1 MEDED
6 GTCLLDVLCDPQA
19 LNDFLHGTNE
29 LQTEDLLI
37 NSSSGEPS
45 LFTDAP
51 SPVSLLGDGR
61 DSSDTPPPGCVDLS
75 FLEEAL
81 LSSPEGGEDPQVVQG
96 GPAVEPGCEA
106 KKGEVEEA
114 EEAEVA
120 CDILQQSLQE
130 ADITEQTM
138 ALEAGLAQPGDSL
151 SLYSPAPLLSPPTV
165 PFVPKSVT
173 LPVTPALPRDT
184 QAAVEPPQPS
194 LLAVGPGCP
203 SLKPAAPPQLMGL
216 LPGNVFPTPS
226 PETSFSLS
234 PVQGSSMIIHKA
246 VPSVTSRPL
255 FTPTLRAA
263 AAAPG
268 IVLQRA
274 PLPIQPKLPI
284 SIQPRLVQISPKPS
298 GQKPTPGLTFVPG
311 TASPNILLSQPPVQ
325 KPAAPPPQPTQQLPK
340 PVSLQLVNQ
349 GGSFVLQPQGLFQG
363 QNQFLLPGQCPVTIS
378 QPASG
383 ARPLLT
389 TSHQGP
395 SVHSVTPSSGQL
407 VDGSQILTVPQRQL
421 NFSPVFTTPAGQLAL
436 RQATVLSGPLQLQ
449 SAPPTV
455 FQMPAQ
461 LAGTY
466 TPGGQGQRATLVHSP
481 ALGNHITLINSSGVL
496 PPDLTSISI
505 VNGPSVVQ
513 GLPFAAQ
520 AQAPQAGVTEGQ
532 LSLQQASVVL
542 LPERAVPEE
551 RSSSE
556 ETFHQLPQS
565 YGHVLQH
572 VAVQPTAARLQSSS
586 PPVVTVLQAPPEQPL
601 APDPAVEMP
610 KLLIPP
616 ADMTQVVEEVTHS
629 MNQNQ
634 AFMQHLQQQALS
646 SPITSELLVGALPVV
661 PMESLASPVAS
672 ERETQQQTHAVT
684 GQDACTGM
692 SDQCVEASPLPSD
705 PDDTQLLCSSPPIQD
720 TGRAAS
726 ATFSPPAGPQ
736 ITQITLPGP
745 ESSVPQTTA
754 PQPHTEPQV
763 QYQVP
768 HQLQVSQALFAQ
780 TQVQIQSSVS
790 QPLPQVQASVSH
802 PQVKLQ
808 AQPSVSQ
815 PQSLVH
821 TSVNSPLH
829 VSVSVPQQQPD
840 PTAAS
845 ASLSKGGDDSTV
857 QQHTQN
863 KPTAALAVES
873 KAFTLDVRPP
883 SPAAQSVQAHGP
895 PAPREC
901 APIPTSQ
908 QTGTKLAGLEQRRE
922 ERLTPALRRH
932 RFQQQL
938 CLDHRAVQSPFTGPA
953 FTTLKDTVRRLLPY
967 HTCAGHLPTQDDFN
981 LVDQE
986 FDTVSGFLLKRTKDM
1001 VNKYRQLLVREAQQ
1015 ESPSAEMVMLER
1027 LFLQAERYALAE
1039 DRRRARRDPESFM
1052 MALATSSP
1060 DGAPSSGP
1068 SHLPPSGSPS
1078 SPPAWTRLS
1087 DRPPGLKTYRSSS
1100 RGALRLTIKQESGSR
1115 KVVHNSACDPGL
1127 KRDHTGQLTNGG
1139 GAVNERHSQAPNGA
1153 PQHPQHSE
1161 EISNGPPPGK
1171 AAEDVLQTALFA
1183 KIKAPNPL
1191 SMPEP
1196 QADCFELPPR
1206 DASAPKLKCYRLD
1219 ASPRLEQRFS
1229 PPPPPLQ
1236 EDNML
1241 SEHLQSAIDSI
1252 LELQRLQGPSAAPTR
1267 ATSGPSLDQAV
1278 TSILEGHL

>member
-45 LFTDAP
+45 LFADAP

-61 DSSDTPPPGCVDLS
+61 DSPGTPPPGCVDLS

-81 LSSPEGGEDPQVVQG
+81 LSSPEGGEDPQVAQG
-96 GPAVEPGCEA
+96 EPPVEARCEQ
-106 KKGEVEEA
+106 KNREVEEV

-130 ADITEQTM
+130 AEITEQTM
-138 ALEAGLAQPGDSL
+138 ALEAGLTQPGDHL

-165 PFVPKSVT
+165 PFVPKCVT
-173 LPVTPALPRDT
+173 MPVTPALPRDT

-216 LPGNVFPTPS
+216 LPGNVFPAPS
-226 PETSFSLS
+226 PESSFSLS
-234 PVQGSSMIIHKA
+234 PAKGSSMIIHKA
-246 VPSVTSRPL
+246 VSSVTGRP
-255 FTPTLRAA
+255 FITPALRATA
-263 AAAPG
+263 ATPG

-274 PLPIQPKLPI
+274 PLPIQPKIPI
-284 SIQPRLVQISPKPS
+284 SIHPRLVQISPKPS

-311 TASPNILLSQPPVQ
+311 TASPNILLSQPPAQ
-325 KPAAPPPQPTQQLPK
+325 KPAALPAQSTQQLSK

-363 QNQFLLPGQCPVTIS
+363 QNQFLLPGQSPVTIS
-378 QPASG
+378 QPVSV

-389 TSHQGP
+389 ASHQGP
-395 SVHSVTPSSGQL
+395 TVHSVTSSTGQL
-407 VDGSQILTVPQRQL
+407 VDSSHILTVPQRQL
-421 NFSPVFTTPAGQLAL
+421 NFSPVFTTPTGQLAL

-466 TPGGQGQRATLVHSP
+466 TPGGQGQHATLVHSP

-496 PPDLTSISI
+496 SQDLTSISI
-505 VNGPSVVQ
+505 INGPSVVQ

-520 AQAPQAGVTEGQ
+520 APAPQTGVTEGQ

-542 LPERAVPEE
+542 LPERAVQEE
-551 RSSSE
+551 RTSSE
-556 ETFHQLPQS
+556 ETFHQLPQP

-572 VAVQPTAARLQSSS
+572 VSVQPTSARLPATS
-586 PPVVTVLQAPPEQPL
+586 PPVVTVLQPPPEPSL
-601 APDPAVEMP
+601 AQDPAVEMP
-610 KLLIPP
+610 KLLMPP
-616 ADMTQVVEEVTHS
+616 TDITQAVEEASHS
-629 MNQNQ
+629 MSQNQ
-634 AFMQHLQQQALS
+634 AFMQHLQQQELS
-646 SPITSELLVGALPVV
+646 SPITSELLAGALPVV
-661 PMESLASPVAS
+661 PMESLTSPVAS
-672 ERETQQQTHAVT
+672 ERDTQCQTHAVP
-684 GQDACTGM
+684 GQDAQTVM
-692 SDQCVEASPLPSD
+692 SDQGVEASPLPSD
-705 PDDTQLLCSSPPIQD
+705 PEDTPLLCSTSPIQE
-720 TGRAAS
+720 TGRPVTAA
-726 ATFSPPAGPQ
+726 FSPAAGPQ
-736 ITQITLPGP
+736 IAPPG
-745 ESSVPQTTA
+745 SGSILQSVA
-754 PQPHTEPQV
+754 PQPHIEPQV
-763 QYQVP
+763 HYQVP
-768 HQLQVSQALFAQ
+768 HPLQVSQALFAQ
-780 TQVQIQSSVS
+780 NQGQIQASVS
-790 QPLPQVQASVSH
+790 QPLPQMQAS
-802 PQVKLQ
+802 L
-808 AQPSVSQ
+808 SQ
-815 PQSLVH
+815 PQSSAH
-821 TSVNSPLH
+821 TSVHSSPSPLH
-829 VSVSVPQQQPD
+829 ISVSVPQQQPD
-840 PTAAS
+840 STAAS
-845 ASLSKGGDDSTV
+845 ACLSKGGDDSAV

-863 KPTAALAVES
+863 TQTVQ
-873 KAFTLDVRPP
+873 THRP
-883 SPAAQSVQAHGP
+883 S
-895 PAPREC
+895 APRQG
-901 APIPTSQ
+901 APVQKSQ
-908 QTGTKLAGLEQRRE
+908 QTGTKLAGPLEQQRE
-922 ERLTPALRRH
+922 ERLTPAMRMH

-938 CLDHRAVQSPFTGPA
+938 CLDHGAVQHPFTGPA
-953 FTTLKDTVRRLLPY
+953 FSTLKDAVRRLLPY

-1027 LFLQAERYALAE
+1027 LFLQAERYALME
-1039 DRRRARRDPESFM
+1039 DRRKARRDPESFV
-1052 MALATSSP
+1052 MALATSASSP
-1060 DGAPSSGP
+1060 PGAHSSGP
-1068 SHLPPSGSPS
+1068 SNLYSSGSPS

-1115 KVVHNSACDPGL
+1115 KVVHNSACDPAL

-1139 GAVNERHSQAPNGA
+1139 RAVKEIPSQASNGA
-1153 PQHPQHSE
+1153 PQHPHNE
-1161 EISNGPPPGK
+1161 EFSNGALPGT
-1171 AAEDVLQTALFA
+1171 AAEEVPQTAPSP
-1183 KIKAPNPL
+1183 KNKAPNPL

-1196 QADCFELPPR
+1196 QTACFDLPPR
-1206 DASAPKLKCYRLD
+1206 DVSAPKLKCYRLD
-1219 ASPRLEQRFS
+1219 QSPQPEQRFS
-1229 PPPPPLQ
+1229 PLPPPLQ

-1252 LELQRLQGPSAAPTR
+1252 LELQRLQGPSATTTG
-1267 ATSGPSLDQAV
+1267 ATTGPSLDQTV

>member
-61 DSSDTPPPGCVDLS
+61 DSPDTPPPGCVDLS

-96 GPAVEPGCEA
+96 GTPVEAGFEA
-106 KKGEVEEA
+106 KKGQLEEA

-130 ADITEQTM
+130 AEITEQTM
-138 ALEAGLAQPGDSL
+138 ALEAGLAQTGDSL
-151 SLYSPAPLLSPPTV
+151 SLYSPAPLLSPTTV
-165 PFVPKSVT
+165 PFIPKSVT

-216 LPGNVFPTPS
+216 LPGNVFPAAS

-234 PVQGSSMIIHKA
+234 PAQGSSMIIHKA
-246 VPSVTSRPL
+246 VPSMTSRPL
-255 FTPTLRAA
+255 ITPTLRTTA

-298 GQKPTPGLTFVPG
+298 GQKHPPGLTFVPG
-311 TASPNILLSQPPVQ
+311 TASPNILLSQPPGQ
-325 KPAAPPPQPTQQLPK
+325 KPAAPPPQPNQQLPK

-378 QPASG
+378 QPASA

-395 SVHSVTPSSGQL
+395 SVHSLTPSTGQL

-421 NFSPVFTTPAGQLAL
+421 NFSPVFTTPTGQLAL

-513 GLPFAAQ
+513 GLPFAT
-520 AQAPQAGVTEGQ
+520 QAPAPQTGVTEGQ

-542 LPERAVPEE
+542 LPERAIQEE
-551 RSSSE
+551 RTSSE
-556 ETFHQLPQS
+556 ETFHQLPQP

-572 VAVQPTAARLQSSS
+572 VSVQPTSAGLQSSS
-586 PPVVTVLQAPPEQPL
+586 PPVVTVLQPPPEPPL
-601 APDPAVEMP
+601 VPDPAVEIP
-610 KLLIPP
+610 KLLMPP

-629 MNQNQ
+629 MSQNE

-661 PMESLASPVAS
+661 PMESLPSPVAS
-672 ERETQQQTHAVT
+672 ERETQPTTHAVS
-684 GQDACTGM
+684 GQDTRTGM
-692 SDQCVEASPLPSD
+692 SDQCVDTSPLHSD
-705 PDDTQLLCSSPPIQD
+705 TEDTPLICSSPPIQD
-720 TGRAAS
+720 AERPAPTS
-726 ATFSPPAGPQ
+726 FSPPTGPH
-736 ITQITLPGP
+736 ITLPGP
-745 ESSVPQTTA
+745 ESSVPQITA
-754 PQPHTEPQV
+754 PQPCIEPQV
-763 QYQVP
+763 QYQLP
-768 HQLQVSQALFAQ
+768 PQLQVSQALFVQ
-780 TQVQIQSSVS
+780 NQVHIQSSVS
-790 QPLPQVQASVSH
+790 QPQPQVQASA
-802 PQVKLQ
+802 PQLQ
-808 AQPSVSQ
+808 VQSSVSQ
-815 PQSLVH
+815 PQSSVS
-821 TSVNSPLH
+821 TSVHSSPLR

-845 ASLSKGGDDSTV
+845 LSKGGDDSAV

-863 KPTAALAVES
+863 KPTAALVVES
-873 KAFTLDVRPP
+873 KAFTLDVHPP
-883 SPAAQSVQAHGP
+883 SPAAQGVQAHGP

-901 APIPTSQ
+901 APIQTSQ
-908 QTGTKLAGLEQRRE
+908 QTGTKLYLIEQSYAPHLGRAREDRE
-922 ERLTPALRRH
+922 E
-932 RFQQQL
+932 
-938 CLDHRAVQSPFTGPA
+938 
-953 FTTLKDTVRRLLPY
+953 
-967 HTCAGHLPTQDDFN
+967 
-981 LVDQE
+981 
-986 FDTVSGFLLKRTKDM
+986 
-1001 VNKYRQLLVREAQQ
+1001 
-1015 ESPSAEMVMLER
+1015 
-1027 LFLQAERYALAE
+1027 
-1039 DRRRARRDPESFM
+1039 
-1052 MALATSSP
+1052 
-1060 DGAPSSGP
+1060 
-1068 SHLPPSGSPS
+1068 
-1078 SPPAWTRLS
+1078 
-1087 DRPPGLKTYRSSS
+1087 
-1100 RGALRLTIKQESGSR
+1100 
-1115 KVVHNSACDPGL
+1115 
-1127 KRDHTGQLTNGG
+1127 TGQ
-1139 GAVNERHSQAPNGA
+1139 
-1153 PQHPQHSE
+1153 
-1161 EISNGPPPGK
+1161 
-1171 AAEDVLQTALFA
+1171 TA
-1183 KIKAPNPL
+1183 
-1191 SMPEP
+1191 
-1196 QADCFELPPR
+1196 
-1206 DASAPKLKCYRLD
+1206 
-1219 ASPRLEQRFS
+1219 
-1229 PPPPPLQ
+1229 Q
-1236 EDNML
+1236 EHTQL
-1241 SEHLQSAIDSI
+1241 
-1252 LELQRLQGPSAAPTR
+1252 
-1267 ATSGPSLDQAV
+1267 
-1278 TSILEGHL
+1278 

>member
-29 LQTEDLLI
+29 LPTEDLLI

-61 DSSDTPPPGCVDLS
+61 DSPDTPPPGCVDLS

-81 LSSPEGGEDPQVVQG
+81 LSSPEGEDLQVVQG
-96 GPAVEPGCEA
+96 GQPVEGGCEA
-106 KKGEVEEA
+106 KKGEVPEV

-138 ALEAGLAQPGDSL
+138 ALEAGLAHTGDSL
-151 SLYSPAPLLSPPTV
+151 SLYSPAPLLSPPTA
-165 PFVPKSVT
+165 PFLPKSVT
-173 LPVTPALPRDT
+173 LSVTPALPRDT

-216 LPGNVFPTPS
+216 LPGNVFPAPS

-234 PVQGSSMIIHKA
+234 PAQGSSMIIHKA
-246 VPSVTSRPL
+246 VPSVTGRPL
-255 FTPTLRAA
+255 ITPSLRAT

-311 TASPNILLSQPPVQ
+311 TASPNILLSQTPVQ
-325 KPAAPPPQPTQQLPK
+325 KPTAPQSQPNQQLPK

-363 QNQFLLPGQCPVTIS
+363 QNQFLLPGQSPVTIS
-378 QPASG
+378 QPASA

-389 TSHQGP
+389 PSHQGP
-395 SVHSVTPSSGQL
+395 SVHSVTPSTGQL

-421 NFSPVFTTPAGQLAL
+421 NFSPVFTTPTGQLAL
-436 RQATVLSGPLQLQ
+436 RQATVLSGPLHLQ

-466 TPGGQGQRATLVHSP
+466 TAGGQGRRATLVHSP

-520 AQAPQAGVTEGQ
+520 APAPQAGVTEGQ

-542 LPERAVPEE
+542 LPERAVQEE

-556 ETFHQLPQS
+556 ETFHQLPQP

-572 VAVQPTAARLQSSS
+572 ISVQPPSAGLQASS
-586 PPVVTVLQAPPEQPL
+586 PPVVTVLQPPPEPPL
-601 APDPAVEMP
+601 APNPAAEMP
-610 KLLIPP
+610 KLLMPP
-616 ADMTQVVEEVTHS
+616 ADMTQVVEEVAQS
-629 MNQNQ
+629 MSQNQ
-634 AFMQHLQQQALS
+634 AFMQHLQQQALN
-646 SPITSELLVGALPVV
+646 SPIASDLLVGALPVV
-661 PMESLASPVAS
+661 PMETLASPVAN
-672 ERETQQQTHAVT
+672 ERETQPQTRSVPDQDPHNVT
-684 GQDACTGM
+684 
-692 SDQCVEASPLPSD
+692 SDQRVEASPLSSD
-705 PDDTQLLCSSPPIQD
+705 PDDTPLLCSSPPLLPQD
-720 TGRAAS
+720 TGRTAPAA
-726 ATFSPPAGPQ
+726 FSPPAGAQ
-736 ITQITLPGP
+736 IPPPAP
-745 ESSVPQTTA
+745 ERSA
-754 PQPHTEPQV
+754 PQPLTEPQA
-763 QYQVP
+763 QYQAQ
-768 HQLQVSQALFAQ
+768 HQLQVSQALFGQ
-780 TQVQIQSSVS
+780 NQVQIQSSVP
-790 QPLPQVQASVSH
+790 QPRSSSH
-802 PQVKLQ
+802 TP
-808 AQPSVSQ
+808 
-815 PQSLVH
+815 VH
-821 TSVNSPLH
+821 SSSSSPPLL
-829 VSVSVPQQQPD
+829 VSVPVPQQQPD
-840 PTAAS
+840 PAA
-845 ASLSKGGDDSTV
+845 ARLSKGGDDSAV
-857 QQHTQN
+857 QQHNTQN

-873 KAFTLDVRPP
+873 KAFTLDVHPH
-883 SPAAQSVQAHGP
+883 SPTAQDVHGP

-901 APIPTSQ
+901 GPVQETQ
-908 QTGTKLAGLEQRRE
+908 QTGTKLAVCLEQQRE
-922 ERLTPALRRH
+922 DRITPAIRRH

-938 CLDHRAVQSPFTGPA
+938 CLDHAAVQHPFTGPA
-953 FTTLKDTVRRLLPY
+953 FSTLKDAVRRLLPY
-967 HTCAGHLPTQDDFN
+967 HTCAGHLPTQSDFS

-986 FDTVSGFLLKRTKDM
+986 FDSVSGFLLKRTKDM
-1001 VNKYRQLLVREAQQ
+1001 INKYRQLLVRETQQ

-1027 LFLQAERYALAE
+1027 LFLQAERFALAE

-1052 MALATSSP
+1052 MALTTPASSP
-1060 DGAPSSGP
+1060 HDAPSSGP
-1068 SHLPPSGSPS
+1068 SHPYSSGSPS

-1115 KVVHNSACDPGL
+1115 KVVHNSACDPGH

-1139 GAVNERHSQAPNGA
+1139 GVVNERHSQATNGA
-1153 PQHPQHSE
+1153 PHRPQHE
-1161 EISNGPPPGK
+1161 GDLSNG
-1171 AAEDVLQTALFA
+1171 ALQSDTAEDVPQTAPNS
-1183 KIKAPNPL
+1183 KTKAPNPL

-1196 QADCFELPPR
+1196 RAACFELPPR
-1206 DASAPKLKCYRLD
+1206 DVSAPKLKCSRLD
-1219 ASPRLEQRFS
+1219 VSPRPEPRLS

-1267 ATSGPSLDQAV
+1267 ATSGPPLDQAV

>member
-37 NSSSGEPS
+37 SSSSGEPS

-61 DSSDTPPPGCVDLS
+61 DSPDTPPPGCVDLS

-96 GPAVEPGCEA
+96 GTPVEAGFEA
-106 KKGEVEEA
+106 KKGGVEEA

-130 ADITEQTM
+130 AEITEQTM

-165 PFVPKSVT
+165 PFIHKSVT
-173 LPVTPALPRDT
+173 LPITQALPRDT

-216 LPGNVFPTPS
+216 LPGNVFPAAS

-234 PVQGSSMIIHKA
+234 PAQASSMIIHKA
-246 VPSVTSRPL
+246 IPSMTSRPL
-255 FTPTLRAA
+255 ITPALRAA
-263 AAAPG
+263 AASG

-298 GQKPTPGLTFVPG
+298 GQKHTQGLTFVPG
-311 TASPNILLSQPPVQ
+311 NGSPNILLSQPPGQ
-325 KPAAPPPQPTQQLPK
+325 KPSAPASQPTQQLSK

-363 QNQFLLPGQCPVTIS
+363 QNQFLLPGQTPVTIS
-378 QPASG
+378 QSASA

-389 TSHQGP
+389 SSHHGP
-395 SVHSVTPSSGQL
+395 SLHSVNPSTGQL
-407 VDGSQILTVPQRQL
+407 VEGSQILTVPQRQL
-421 NFSPVFTTPAGQLAL
+421 NFSPVFTTPSGQLAL

-466 TPGGQGQRATLVHSP
+466 APGGPGQRATLVHSP

-496 PPDLTSISI
+496 PSDLTSISI

-520 AQAPQAGVTEGQ
+520 AAAPQTGVTEGQ

-542 LPERAVPEE
+542 LPERAIQEE
-551 RSSSE
+551 RTSSE

-572 VAVQPTAARLQSSS
+572 VSVQATSAALQSSS
-586 PPVVTVLQAPPEQPL
+586 PPVVTVLQPPPEPPL
-601 APDPAVEMP
+601 APDPAVEIP
-610 KLLIPP
+610 KLLMPP
-616 ADMTQVVEEVTHS
+616 ADMSQVVEEVTQS
-629 MNQNQ
+629 MSQNE

-646 SPITSELLVGALPVV
+646 SPITSDLLVGALPVV
-661 PMESLASPVAS
+661 PMEPLASPAAN
-672 ERETQQQTHAVT
+672 ERETQPQTHTAS
-684 GQDACTGM
+684 GQDPRAVM
-692 SDQCVEASPLPSD
+692 SDQRVEASPLHSD
-705 PDDTQLLCSSPPIQD
+705 PEDTLLICSPSPIQD
-720 TGRAAS
+720 TQRPS
-726 ATFSPPAGPQ
+726 FSPQ
-736 ITQITLPGP
+736 IPLPGP
-745 ESSVPQTTA
+745 ESSA
-754 PQPHTEPQV
+754 PQPRIEPQV

-780 TQVQIQSSVS
+780 NQSSVS
-790 QPLPQVQASVSH
+790 QPPPPQVQVQVSA
-802 PQVKLQ
+802 PQLQ
-808 AQPSVSQ
+808 VQSSVSQ
-815 PQSLVH
+815 PQSSVVNVSVH
-821 TSVNSPLH
+821 SSPPPLR
-829 VSVSVPQQQPD
+829 VSVPQQQPD

-845 ASLSKGGDDSTV
+845 ASLSKGGDDSAV

-863 KPTAALAVES
+863 KPTAALVVES
-873 KAFTLDVRPP
+873 KVFTLDVHPP
-883 SPAAQSVQAHGP
+883 SPAAPGVQVHGP
-895 PAPREC
+895 PDPREC
-901 APIPTSQ
+901 VPVQTSQ
-908 QTGTKLAGLEQRRE
+908 QTGTLLASCLEQQRE
-922 ERLTPALRRH
+922 ETLTPAMRRH
-932 RFQQQL
+932 RFQQQI
-938 CLDHRAVQSPFTGPA
+938 CSDHAAVQTSFTGPA
-953 FTTLKDTVRRLLPY
+953 FPTLKDAVRRLLPY
-967 HTCAGHLPTQDDFN
+967 HTCTGHLPSQDDFN

-1027 LFLQAERYALAE
+1027 LFLQAERCALAE
-1039 DRRRARRDPESFM
+1039 DRRRVRRDPESFM
-1052 MALATSSP
+1052 TALATSASSP
-1060 DGAPSSGP
+1060 HGAQSS
-1068 SHLPPSGSPS
+1068 SSSSSQLCSSSSPS

-1100 RGALRLTIKQESGSR
+1100 RGALRLTIKHESGSR

-1127 KRDHTGQLTNGG
+1127 KRDYTGQLTNGG
-1139 GAVNERHSQAPNGA
+1139 GAVIERLSQAPNGA
-1153 PQHPQHSE
+1153 PQHDE
-1161 EISNGPPPGK
+1161 EISNGALPCTT
-1171 AAEDVLQTALFA
+1171 AEEVPQNS

-1196 QADCFELPPR
+1196 PVVCFDLPHR
-1206 DASAPKLKCYRLD
+1206 DVSAPKLKCYRLD
-1219 ASPRLEQRFS
+1219 ESPLPEQRFS

>member
-61 DSSDTPPPGCVDLS
+61 DSPDTPPPGCVDLS

-96 GPAVEPGCEA
+96 GTPVEAGFEA

-130 ADITEQTM
+130 AEITEQTM

-151 SLYSPAPLLSPPTV
+151 SLYSPAPLLSTPTV
-165 PFVPKSVT
+165 PFIPKSVT
-173 LPVTPALPRDT
+173 LPITQALPRDT

-216 LPGNVFPTPS
+216 LPGNVFPAAS

-234 PVQGSSMIIHKA
+234 PAQASSMIIHKA
-246 VPSVTSRPL
+246 VPSMTSRPL
-255 FTPTLRAA
+255 ITPTLRATAAA

-298 GQKPTPGLTFVPG
+298 GPKHTPGLTFVPG
-311 TASPNILLSQPPVQ
+311 TASPNILLSQPPGQ
-325 KPAAPPPQPTQQLPK
+325 KPAAPPQQPTQQLPK

-363 QNQFLLPGQCPVTIS
+363 QNQFLLPGQSPVTIS
-378 QPASG
+378 QSASA

-389 TSHQGP
+389 PSHHGP
-395 SVHSVTPSSGQL
+395 SLHSVNPSTGQL
-407 VDGSQILTVPQRQL
+407 VEGSQILTVPQRQL
-421 NFSPVFTTPAGQLAL
+421 NFSPVFTTPSGQLAL

-466 TPGGQGQRATLVHSP
+466 TPGGQGQRTTLVHSP

-520 AQAPQAGVTEGQ
+520 APAPQTGGVTEGQ

-542 LPERAVPEE
+542 LPERAIQEE

-556 ETFHQLPQS
+556 ETFHQLPQP

-572 VAVQPTAARLQSSS
+572 VSVQPTSAGLQSSS
-586 PPVVTVLQAPPEQPL
+586 PPVVTVLQPPPEPPL
-601 APDPAVEMP
+601 APDPAVEIP
-610 KLLIPP
+610 KLLMPP
-616 ADMTQVVEEVTHS
+616 ADMTQVMEEVTQS
-629 MNQNQ
+629 MSQNE

-661 PMESLASPVAS
+661 PMESLASPVAN
-672 ERETQQQTHAVT
+672 ERETQPQTHTVS
-684 GQDACTGM
+684 GQDAHTVM
-692 SDQCVEASPLPSD
+692 SDQCVEASPLHSNPE
-705 PDDTQLLCSSPPIQD
+705 DTPLICSSPPVQD
-720 TGRAAS
+720 SERPAPTS
-726 ATFSPPAGPQ
+726 FSP
-736 ITQITLPGP
+736 QITLPGP
-745 ESSVPQTTA
+745 ESSVPQITA
-754 PQPHTEPQV
+754 PQPRIEPQV

-780 TQVQIQSSVS
+780 NQVQIQSSVS
-790 QPLPQVQASVSH
+790 QPPVQLQVQV
-802 PQVKLQ
+802 QVQ
-808 AQPSVSQ
+808 QSSVSQ
-815 PQSLVH
+815 PQS
-821 TSVNSPLH
+821 SVNPSVHSSPPPLR
-829 VSVSVPQQQPD
+829 VSVPQQQPD

-845 ASLSKGGDDSTV
+845 ASLSKGGDDSAV

-863 KPTAALAVES
+863 KPTAALVVES
-873 KAFTLDVRPP
+873 KPFTLDVHPP
-883 SPAAQSVQAHGP
+883 SPAAQGVQAHGP

-901 APIPTSQ
+901 APIQTSQ
-908 QTGTKLAGLEQRRE
+908 QTSTKLAGPLEQQRE
-922 ERLTPALRRH
+922 ERLTPAMRRH
-932 RFQQQL
+932 RFQQQI
-938 CLDHRAVQSPFTGPA
+938 CLDHAAVQTPFTGPA
-953 FTTLKDTVRRLLPY
+953 FSTLKDAVRRLLPY

-1027 LFLQAERYALAE
+1027 LFLQAERCALAE
-1039 DRRRARRDPESFM
+1039 DRRRVRRDPESFM
-1052 MALATSSP
+1052 TALATSASSP
-1060 DGAPSSGP
+1060 HGAHSSGP
-1068 SHLPPSGSPS
+1068 SQLCSSGSPS

-1127 KRDHTGQLTNGG
+1127 KRDHMGQLTNGG

-1153 PQHPQHSE
+1153 PQCPQRDE
-1161 EISNGPPPGK
+1161 EISNGALPCNT
-1171 AAEDVLQTALFA
+1171 AEEVPQTAPIS

-1196 QADCFELPPR
+1196 QVGCFELPPR
-1206 DASAPKLKCYRLD
+1206 DVSAPKLKCYRLD
-1219 ASPRLEQRFS
+1219 ASSRPEQRFS

>member
-61 DSSDTPPPGCVDLS
+61 DSPDTPPPGCVDLS

-81 LSSPEGGEDPQVVQG
+81 LSSPEGGEDPQVGQ
-96 GPAVEPGCEA
+96 ARTSVEAGFEE
-106 KKGEVEEA
+106 KKGEA

-130 ADITEQTM
+130 AEITEQTM
-138 ALEAGLAQPGDSL
+138 ALEAGLAHSGDSL
-151 SLYSPAPLLSPPTV
+151 SLYSPAPLLSPPTI
-165 PFVPKSVT
+165 PFLPKSVT
-173 LPVTPALPRDT
+173 LPITPGLPRDT

-216 LPGNVFPTPS
+216 LPGNVFPAAS

-234 PVQGSSMIIHKA
+234 PAQGSSMIIHKA

-255 FTPTLRAA
+255 ITPTLRATATAAAAA

-268 IVLQRA
+268 ILLQRA

-298 GQKPTPGLTFVPG
+298 GQKHTPGLTFVPG
-311 TASPNILLSQPPVQ
+311 TASPNILLSQPPGQ
-325 KPAAPPPQPTQQLPK
+325 KPAAPLPQPTQQLHK
-340 PVSLQLVNQ
+340 QVSLQLVNQ

-363 QNQFLLPGQCPVTIS
+363 QSQFLLPGQSPVTIS
-378 QPASG
+378 QPASA

-389 TSHQGP
+389 PSHQGP
-395 SVHSVTPSSGQL
+395 SVHSLTPSTGQL

-421 NFSPVFTTPAGQLAL
+421 NFSPVFTTPTGQLAL

-520 AQAPQAGVTEGQ
+520 APAPQTGVTEGQ

-542 LPERAVPEE
+542 LPERTIQEE
-551 RSSSE
+551 RTSSE
-556 ETFHQLPQS
+556 ETFHQLPQP

-572 VAVQPTAARLQSSS
+572 VSVQSTSAGLQSSS
-586 PPVVTVLQAPPEQPL
+586 PPVVTVLQPPPEPPL
-601 APDPAVEMP
+601 APDPAVEIP
-610 KLLIPP
+610 KLLMPP

-629 MNQNQ
+629 MSQNE

-646 SPITSELLVGALPVV
+646 SPITSELLVGVLPVV
-661 PMESLASPVAS
+661 PLESLASPAAN
-672 ERETQQQTHAVT
+672 ERETQPQTHAVS
-684 GQDACTGM
+684 GQDTHTVM
-692 SDQCVEASPLPSD
+692 SDQCVEASPLHSD
-705 PDDTQLLCSSPPIQD
+705 PEDTPLICASPPIQD
-720 TGRAAS
+720 TERLAQTS
-726 ATFSPPAGPQ
+726 FSPPTGP
-736 ITQITLPGP
+736 QITLPGS
-745 ESSVPQTTA
+745 ESSVPQITA
-754 PQPHTEPQV
+754 PQPRVEPQV
-763 QYQVP
+763 QYQVA

-780 TQVQIQSSVS
+780 KQVQIQSSVS
-790 QPLPQVQASVSH
+790 QPLPQVQASA
-802 PQVKLQ
+802 P
-808 AQPSVSQ
+808 Q
-815 PQSLVH
+815 PQSTVN
-821 TSVNSPLH
+821 TSVHSSPSHLR

-840 PTAAS
+840 PMA
-845 ASLSKGGDDSTV
+845 ASLSKGGDDSAV

-863 KPTAALAVES
+863 KPTAALVVES
-873 KAFTLDVRPP
+873 KAFTLDAHPP
-883 SPAAQSVQAHGP
+883 SPAAQGVQVHGP

-901 APIPTSQ
+901 APIQTSQ
-908 QTGTKLAGLEQRRE
+908 QTATKLAGPPEQQRE
-922 ERLTPALRRH
+922 ERLTPAMRRH
-932 RFQQQL
+932 RVQQQI
-938 CLDHRAVQSPFTGPA
+938 CLDHAAVQTPFTGTA
-953 FTTLKDTVRRLLPY
+953 FSTLKDAVRRLLPY
-967 HTCAGHLPTQDDFN
+967 HTCAGHLPTQDDFD

-1027 LFLQAERYALAE
+1027 LFLQAERCALVE
-1039 DRRRARRDPESFM
+1039 DRRRVRRDPESFM
-1052 MALATSSP
+1052 MALATSASSP
-1060 DGAPSSGP
+1060 HGTRSSGP
-1068 SHLPPSGSPS
+1068 PHLYSSGSPS

-1127 KRDHTGQLTNGG
+1127 KRDHMGQLTNGG
-1139 GAVNERHSQAPNGA
+1139 GAVNERHSEAPNEA
-1153 PQHPQHSE
+1153 PQGPQHDK
-1161 EISNGPPPGK
+1161 EISNGALPCNT
-1171 AAEDVLQTALFA
+1171 AEDVPQTALNS

-1196 QADCFELPPR
+1196 QAGCFELPPR
-1206 DASAPKLKCYRLD
+1206 DVSAPKLKCYRLD
-1219 ASPRLEQRFS
+1219 ASPRPEQRFS

>member
-61 DSSDTPPPGCVDLS
+61 DSPDTPPPGCVDLS

-96 GPAVEPGCEA
+96 GTPVEIGFEA

-130 ADITEQTM
+130 AEITEQTM
-138 ALEAGLAQPGDSL
+138 ALEAGLAQHGDSL
-151 SLYSPAPLLSPPTV
+151 SLYSPVPLLSPPTV

-216 LPGNVFPTPS
+216 LPGNVFPAAP

-234 PVQGSSMIIHKA
+234 PAQGSSMIIHKA

-255 FTPTLRAA
+255 ITPALRATA

-298 GQKPTPGLTFVPG
+298 GQKHTPGLTFVPG
-311 TASPNILLSQPPVQ
+311 TASPNILLSQPPGQ
-325 KPAAPPPQPTQQLPK
+325 KPTAPPPQSTQQLPK

-378 QPASG
+378 QPASA

-389 TSHQGP
+389 ASHQGP
-395 SVHSVTPSSGQL
+395 SVHSLTPSTGQL

-421 NFSPVFTTPAGQLAL
+421 NFSPVFTTPTGQLAL

-466 TPGGQGQRATLVHSP
+466 TPGGHGQRATLVHSP

-520 AQAPQAGVTEGQ
+520 APAPQTGGTEGQ

-542 LPERAVPEE
+542 LPERAIQEE
-551 RSSSE
+551 RTGSE
-556 ETFHQLPQS
+556 ETFHQLPQT

-572 VAVQPTAARLQSSS
+572 VSVQPTSAGLQSST
-586 PPVVTVLQAPPEQPL
+586 PPVVTVLQAPLEPSL
-601 APDPAVEMP
+601 APDPAVELP
-610 KLLIPP
+610 KLLMPP
-616 ADMTQVVEEVTHS
+616 ADMTQVVEEATHA
-629 MNQNQ
+629 MGQNE

-646 SPITSELLVGALPVV
+646 SPIASELLVGALSVV
-661 PMESLASPVAS
+661 QMESLASPVTS
-672 ERETQQQTHAVT
+672 ERETQPQPHAVP
-684 GQDACTGM
+684 GQD
-692 SDQCVEASPLPSD
+692 QCAEASPLHSD
-705 PDDTQLLCSSPPIQD
+705 PEDIPLICSSPPIQD
-720 TGRAAS
+720 PEGPAPS
-726 ATFSPPAGPQ
+726 SFSPPARPQ
-736 ITQITLPGP
+736 VAAPGP
-745 ESSVPQTTA
+745 ESSVPQVTA
-754 PQPHTEPQV
+754 PQPRIDPQV

-768 HQLQVSQALFAQ
+768 HQLQVSQALFALN
-780 TQVQIQSSVS
+780 QVQIQSPVPQPLPQVQVQSSVS
-790 QPLPQVQASVSH
+790 QPQSSVST
-802 PQVKLQ
+802 P
-808 AQPSVSQ
+808 
-815 PQSLVH
+815 VH
-821 TSVNSPLH
+821 SSPSPLH
-829 VSVSVPQQQPD
+829 VSISVPQQQPD
-840 PTAAS
+840 PTAAG
-845 ASLSKGGDDSTV
+845 LSKGGDDSAV

-863 KPTAALAVES
+863 KPTAALVVGS
-873 KAFTLDVRPP
+873 KEFTLDVRPP
-883 SPAAQSVQAHGP
+883 SPAAQGVQLHEP
-895 PAPREC
+895 PVPGEC
-901 APIPTSQ
+901 VPIQTSQ
-908 QTGTKLAGLEQRRE
+908 QSGTKLAGRQEQQEE
-922 ERLTPALRRH
+922 ERLTPAMRRH
-932 RFQQQL
+932 RFQQRI
-938 CLDHRAVQSPFTGPA
+938 CLDHRAVQNPFTGPA
-953 FTTLKDTVRRLLPY
+953 FSTLRDAVSRLLPY
-967 HTCAGHLPTQDDFN
+967 HTCAGHLPTQDDFS

-986 FDTVSGFLLKRTKDM
+986 FDSVSGFLLKRTKDM

-1027 LFLQAERYALAE
+1027 LFLQAERCALAE
-1039 DRRRARRDPESFM
+1039 DRRRVRRDPESFM
-1052 MALATSSP
+1052 MALATSASSP
-1060 DGAPSSGP
+1060 HGAHSSAP
-1068 SHLPPSGSPS
+1068 SHLYPSGSPS
-1078 SPPAWTRLS
+1078 SPPAWSRLS

-1127 KRDHTGQLTNGG
+1127 KRDHMGQLTNGG
-1139 GAVNERHSQAPNGA
+1139 AATNERHSQAPNGA
-1153 PQHPQHSE
+1153 PQRPQHGE
-1161 EISNGPPPGK
+1161 EISNGPLPRTT
-1171 AAEDVLQTALFA
+1171 AEEVPQTSPNS
-1183 KIKAPNPL
+1183 KIKAPNPPFT
-1191 SMPEP
+1191 PEP
-1196 QADCFELPPR
+1196 QAGCCELPSR
-1206 DASAPKLKCYRLD
+1206 DVSSPKLKCYRLD
-1219 ASPRLEQRFS
+1219 ASPRPEQRFS

-1236 EDNML
+1236 EDNVL

-1267 ATSGPSLDQAV
+1267 ATAGPSLDQAV